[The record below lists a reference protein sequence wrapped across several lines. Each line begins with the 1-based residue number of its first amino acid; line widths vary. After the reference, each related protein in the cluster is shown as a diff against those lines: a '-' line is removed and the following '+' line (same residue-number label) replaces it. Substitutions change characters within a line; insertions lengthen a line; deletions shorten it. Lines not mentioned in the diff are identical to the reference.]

1 MQYSQ
6 PLELIFCPRHCCIK
20 IVLFACSFGTQQ
32 GKSNRS
38 EVDCYDRRFQS
49 LIPSY
54 IRDSSVAVIVYDISS
69 RSSFENV
76 TKWVKDVRD
85 QRDEVILVI
94 VGNKTD
100 LSDSRCEMSIL
111 FEYRTVTIE
120 EGQKLALENNALF
133 FESSAKCNY
142 NIDTVF
148 KKVVEKLPGDG
159 RQVELEESQKCNY
172 CCMTNDAFRY
182 SSEHRACKRTL
193 QKRLVLLLLIFLF
206 QQTRMIDMA
215 NFIKK

>member
-1 MQYSQ
+1 M
-6 PLELIFCPRHCCIK
+6 
-20 IVLFACSFGTQQ
+20 
-32 GKSNRS
+32 
-38 EVDCYDRRFQS
+38 
-49 LIPSY
+49 
-54 IRDSSVAVIVYDISS
+54 
-69 RSSFENV
+69 
-76 TKWVKDVRD
+76 
-85 QRDEVILVI
+85 I
-94 VGNKTD
+94 VGAKY
-100 LSDSRCEMSIL
+100 LFL

-120 EGQKLALENNALF
+120 EGQKLAVENNALF

-206 QQTRMIDMA
+206 QQTRMTDIA
-215 NFIKK
+215 NLLKNNLL